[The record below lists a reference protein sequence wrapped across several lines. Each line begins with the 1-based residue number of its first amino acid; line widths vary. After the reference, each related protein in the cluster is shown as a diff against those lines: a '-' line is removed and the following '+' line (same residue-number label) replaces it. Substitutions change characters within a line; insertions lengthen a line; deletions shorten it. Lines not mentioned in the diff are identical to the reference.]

1 MFAGDILKIA
11 FLNEVFHYF
20 RSMCQK
26 DTAVRMAL
34 KDSKLPTLVIDCL
47 LA

>member
-1 MFAGDILKIA
+1 MDLLKIA

-26 DTAVRMAL
+26 NTAF
-34 KDSKLPTLVIDCL
+34 KLAFIGTNYKP
-47 LA
+47 